1 MNGSELLLP
10 FVVADQR
17 RRTDEAVL
25 VRLAREATNDQGR
38 ARARSERHI
47 SLATRLRSQLR
58 AAAFRGQ
65 LGPASPRAIG

>member
-17 RRTDEAVL
+17 RRTYEAVL
-25 VRLAREATNDQGR
+25 VRLAREASNDQGR
-38 ARARSERHI
+38 VKVRSARQT
-47 SLATRLRSQLR
+47 SLATRLRTQLR